1 MEASKKGLGLKFWHR
16 ASGCHIKVVWGVF
29 GAHCEV
35 FEVLRCAV
43 IGHYW
48 APIGFGDESLRGK
61 SAGLRDLDDFI
72 RGDEGAIIYAGCN
85 SV

>member
-1 MEASKKGLGLKFWHR
+1 M
-16 ASGCHIKVVWGVF
+16 
-29 GAHCEV
+29 
-35 FEVLRCAV
+35 LRCAV